1 MNILNDQLSLER
13 FFTSLARAPEKIL
26 LLDYDGTL
34 APFTQNRDEA
44 RPYDGV
50 VARIDNI
57 MAVSRVVLI
66 SGRWSKD
73 LLRLIQLQRRP
84 EIWGSHGWEHVLP
97 DGTCTIGSMDEGA
110 LAALAN
116 VEDWLDGAGLSERC
130 EPKPACLAVHWR
142 GLGSERMAEIRRRID
157 EEFPLLNGSELL
169 QVCGFD
175 GGIEFRVPGRS
186 KGSAIQHILAAA
198 SAQARLAFLGD
209 DLTDEDAFAALG
221 ERGLKVLVRREP
233 RSTAADLH
241 LQPPRELLWFLD
253 AWHAACAGGMV
264 QPRNT

>member
-1 MNILNDQLSLER
+1 MNLLNNRLSLEH
-13 FFTSLARAPEKIL
+13 FFKSLAQAPEKML

-50 VARIDNI
+50 VARIDLI
-57 MAVSRVVLI
+57 MGISRVVLI
-66 SGRWSKD
+66 SGRWSND
-73 LLRLIQLQRRP
+73 LLRLISLQRRP

-116 VEDWLDGAGLSERC
+116 VEDWIDGAGLRDCC

-142 GLGSERMAEIRRRID
+142 GLARERVAEIRRRID
-157 EEFPLLNGSELL
+157 EAFPLLNGSELL
-169 QVCGFD
+169 QVCRFD
-175 GGIEFRVPGRS
+175 GGVEFRVPGRS
-186 KGSAIQHILAAA
+186 KGTAIEHILA
-198 SAQARLAFLGD
+198 SVSPQARLAFLGD
-209 DLTDEDAFAALG
+209 DLTDEDAFHALG
-221 ERGLKVLVRREP
+221 ARGLKVLVRPEP
-233 RSTAADLH
+233 RRTAADLH

-253 AWHAACAGGMV
+253 AWYAACAGGSFPGSV
-264 QPRNT
+264 